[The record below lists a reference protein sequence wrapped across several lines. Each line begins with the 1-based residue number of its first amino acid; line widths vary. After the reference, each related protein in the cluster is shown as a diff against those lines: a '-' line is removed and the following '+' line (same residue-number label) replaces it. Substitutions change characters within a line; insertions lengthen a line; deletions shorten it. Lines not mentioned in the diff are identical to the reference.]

1 MWTIVAKLRLIW
13 SRTEISHIS
22 HVHHLASPLSLPCCN
37 MEIRGDFP
45 SLPPRITGMV
55 SYGEWYGNYTIKYF
69 GKKNCLKTSVFYLY
83 PGNCWFGITSC
94 FTDQHCVASL
104 LNNFHPRVLDDLRKA
119 IWDFFIWN
127 NIKASKEIWSDVAGS
142 GSDIYIWL
150 LWDCK
155 DKLFLRTC
163 VIVEHILLNFSP
175 IGVNAMIH

>member
-1 MWTIVAKLRLIW
+1 MSTILPHLLVYLAATWRFG
-13 SRTEISHIS
+13 EIF
-22 HVHHLASPLSLPCCN
+22 HHCHQESLAWCPMENDTKIIQKRIFKKPL
-37 MEIRGDFP
+37 F
-45 SLPPRITGMV
+45 
-55 SYGEWYGNYTIKYF
+55 
-69 GKKNCLKTSVFYLY
+69 FYLY
-83 PGNCWFGITSC
+83 PGNCWFGITAC

-155 DKLFLRTC
+155 DKLFIRTC